1 MENKYYTPSIEE
13 FCVGFEYERM
23 NGDKWCKDIISP
35 DDLCS
40 ARDGLENEFEEI
52 YRKLRD
58 IRVKFLD
65 KEDIESLGLIYMKT
79 QSGLKEDYFEF
90 IAKTL
95 CMDYDYSSCHCR
107 IYEGGIWGDAT
118 FFAGTIKNKHEL
130 KRVLTMLGIV

>member
-23 NGDKWCKDIISP
+23 NGDKWCKDVISP
-35 DDLCS
+35 NDLCS
-40 ARDGLENEFEEI
+40 GRDGLENEFEEI

-58 IRVKFLD
+58 VRVKYLD
-65 KEDIESLGLIYMKT
+65 KEDIESLGFIYIKS
-79 QSGLKEDYFEF
+79 QPGLTEDYFEL
-90 IAKTL
+90 ISTEW
-95 CMDYDYSSCHCR
+95 CMDYDYSTHYCR
-107 IYEGGIWGDAT
+107 IFINSDGDST